1 MKQENS
7 LESRVRQIELRNQ
20 HVEKEKQ
27 WETSLVRKVS
37 IAVVTYFTLAAY
49 FAFVLKVNPWINAIV
64 PTVGFLLSTL
74 SLSAIKNIW
83 LKYSI

>member
-1 MKQENS
+1 MNKQNF
-7 LESRVRQIELRNQ
+7 LEHRIHQIELRNKK
-20 HVEKEKQ
+20 VEKEKQ

-74 SLSAIKNIW
+74 SLSVIKNIW
-83 LKYSI
+83 LRTA